1 MRIGLV
7 SPYSWTVPGGVN
19 QHIEHLAEELEARGH
34 EPWII
39 APVGALTPRR
49 RAVDSRRQRAAER
62 FIPMGTAVPV
72 PANGSRA
79 YVSVNP
85 RVVLRMDRALRRTRF
100 DLLHVH
106 EPCTPSV
113 SAAAVLLAASPVVGT
128 FHAALDFSP
137 LYTSLEVVV
146 KRIMRRIDVRIAV
159 SPAAMA
165 YPARLFPGQ
174 YRIIPNGVAVEKY
187 APAVGASKVPGR
199 VLFIG
204 RAERR
209 KGLAVLV
216 DAFARLRRLRPDATL
231 VVAGADRRQVI
242 DAVRAAQGVRSA
254 PGLSID
260 LTGVEPLGWV
270 DDAEKVRQLGRA
282 EVVCAPSLTAESFG
296 IVLAEA
302 MAAGV
307 PVVASDLPGYRAV
320 LHDGACGRLVVPD
333 EPALLADALD
343 EVLGDPLLRLR
354 LASAGL
360 EAAQKLSWSSV
371 TDEILGAYHDALAV
385 GDRLGYH
392 GLPGRPWFGR
402 AVLEYAATRGRA
414 GREPAEWA
422 AARATRARR

>member
-19 QHIEHLAEELEARGH
+19 QHIEHLAEELEARGN

-62 FIPMGTAVPV
+62 FIPMGTALPV
-72 PANGSRA
+72 PTNGSRA
-79 YVSVNP
+79 YISCNP
-85 RVVLRMDRALRRTRF
+85 RAILRMDRAVRQMKF
-100 DLLHVH
+100 DVLHVH
-106 EPCTPSV
+106 EPCTPLV
-113 SAAAVLLAASPVVGT
+113 SAIAVALSTCPVVGT

-137 LYTSLEVVV
+137 GYTSMEPVVRRLV
-146 KRIMRRIDVRIAV
+146 QRIDVRIAV
-159 SPAAMA
+159 SPAAKV
-165 YPARLFPGQ
+165 YPGRMFPGE

-187 APAVGASKVPGR
+187 APAVAAAKVPGR

-216 DAFARLRRLRPDATL
+216 EAFARLRRRRPDATL
-231 VVAGADRRQVI
+231 VVAGANRRQVI
-242 DAVRAAQGVRSA
+242 DAVRSAQTARN
-254 PGLSID
+254 GLGSRVD

-270 DDAEKVRQLGRA
+270 DDAEKVRQLGEA

-320 LHDGACGRLVVPD
+320 LQDGACGRLVAPD
-333 EPALLADALD
+333 RARLLAEALD

-360 EAAQKLSWSSV
+360 AAAGKLSWTSV
-371 TDEILGAYHDALAV
+371 TDEILRAYHDALEV
-385 GDRLGYH
+385 GDRPGLH
-392 GLPGRPWFGR
+392 GLRDRPWFGQ
-402 AVLEYAATRGRA
+402 AVVEYLATNGRA
-414 GREPAEWA
+414 GRS
-422 AARATRARR
+422 